1 MERGRQDLS
10 RGLEL
15 LRRSA
20 DSTEAGEERRRIT
33 PVFLAQFL
41 SVCGIELRFELLL
54 LTKVVTNNALFLS
67 DYFLITTCIFEKILP
82 FICMALLL
90 HTYLTY
96 ILLKPSSKLPFK
108 MNAWNNEGEKILKT
122 LNGINPE
129 VQRNQVIVLNSLS
142 WGGPELGFT
151 NFIHTLFPKT
161 GMQT

>member
-1 MERGRQDLS
+1 M
-10 RGLEL
+10 
-15 LRRSA
+15 
-20 DSTEAGEERRRIT
+20 
-33 PVFLAQFL
+33 
-41 SVCGIELRFELLL
+41 
-54 LTKVVTNNALFLS
+54 LTKVVTNSALFLS
-67 DYFLITTCIFEKILP
+67 DYFLMTTCMIFEKILP

-96 ILLKPSSKLPFK
+96 ILLKPSSKLRFK

-151 NFIHTLFPKT
+151 NFIYTLFPKT